1 MFSNVLYVFIKISL
15 VKKYYFNV
23 RNKCLNSDHGLNN
36 ELLVPYSGH
45 GLTNKLLSG
54 IWIVNK
60 RKFVIQMF
68 PLYRCSLFRSP
79 MY

>member
-1 MFSNVLYVFIKISL
+1 MMFSNVLYVFIKISL

-54 IWIVNK
+54 I
-60 RKFVIQMF
+60 
-68 PLYRCSLFRSP
+68 
-79 MY
+79 